1 MSAKRRMMVS
11 LCEEEASRKGR
22 HRLPLSNYR
31 SPFTVI
37 RLPFT
42 VYRLSHRM
50 MNKVLTH
57 GPRS

>member
-11 LCEEEASRKGR
+11 LCEEEDSRKGR
-22 HRLPLSNYR
+22 YSLPLSDYR
-31 SPFTVI
+31 YSITVH